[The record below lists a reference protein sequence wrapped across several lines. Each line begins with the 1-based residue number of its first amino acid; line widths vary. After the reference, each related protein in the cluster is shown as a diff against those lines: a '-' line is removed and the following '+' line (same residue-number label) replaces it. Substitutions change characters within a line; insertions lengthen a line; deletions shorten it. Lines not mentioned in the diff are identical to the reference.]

1 VAQERVISVSSRKP
15 CYFVTADSA
24 IDFFTKG
31 EENYSKLS
39 NDVREVY
46 ENKFPG
52 GRVRDVDWYGGGK
65 TEDSLKFQNLTAYN
79 SPETL
84 TEFKDNFKDL
94 SANIDTG
101 GAFDKRKLIATRN
114 KSGIFDFGLAS
125 KGLLRQ
131 VEWFSSWLYHEINEK
146 RLPNPFLNY
155 GVDAGVI
162 PSDFVETKYLNGF
175 RYMVWVNKGL
185 EHTLQKRQ
193 AGVSKAL
200 NENPNLATYLAPGG
214 IYTLV
219 KPNKHLKFSSN
230 YDKCYLQFTTSE
242 KNDKTVDLFVQMGG
256 SAALNSKS
264 FAWKVMP
271 ALIVAEIL
279 TEAGIKVRINGAFML
294 HSMSDKNQLASSYVI
309 KDYHE
314 GFDWNKLLLNAADT
328 RTIRYNVFR
337 SLSANIAGKYP
348 TQKDGKAWSADDGQ
362 FNGMVLFKGTKEF
375 IELSERLKIFLLD
388 QQKKGLN
395 KTKTTDPEKM
405 IFTEIGQINNNDS
418 LETLTGKALVEIN
431 RVLTKIDFAYNSA
444 AAVVK
449 RTQTKM
455 KEQGKRDFEISRFLK
470 NTIEENIQLPTS
482 GEYKYDIKEQEL
494 ALEKYNRRMAAIEE
508 VFKDL

>member
-1 VAQERVISVSSRKP
+1 MAQKKVISVSSRKP
-15 CYFVTADSA
+15 SYFVTADSA

-31 EENYSKLS
+31 EENYSKLP
-39 NDVREVY
+39 NDARERY
-46 ENKFPG
+46 DNKFPG
-52 GRVRDVDWYGGGK
+52 GKVRDVAWYGGGE

-131 VEWFSSWLYHEINEK
+131 VEWYDVKLALAIKDK
-146 RLPNPFLNY
+146 RRANPFEAY
-155 GVDAGVI
+155 GVEPGVV
-162 PSDFVETKYLNGF
+162 PADFVKKIGNKNLVYF
-175 RYMVWVNKGL
+175 VWVENGK
-185 EHTLQKRQ
+185 QYSVDKRQ
-193 AGVSKAL
+193 AGVTKAL
-200 NENPNLATYLAPGG
+200 NENPSLATYTAPGN
-214 IYTLV
+214 ILTLV
-219 KPNKHLKFSSN
+219 QPNKHLKFSSN

-242 KNDKTVDLFVQMGG
+242 KNDKTVDLFVQIGG
-256 SAALNSKS
+256 AGSLNSKS

-279 TEAGIKVRINGAFML
+279 TEAGIKVRINGVFML
-294 HSMSDKNQLASSYVI
+294 HSMSGKNQLASSYVI

-337 SLSANIAGKYP
+337 SLSANIAGNYP
-348 TQKDGKAWSADDGQ
+348 TQKDGTAWSARDGL
-362 FNGMVLFKGTKEF
+362 FNGRVLFKGTKDF
-375 IELSERLKIFLLD
+375 FELSERLKIFLLE

-395 KTKTTDPEKM
+395 KTKTVDPEKM
-405 IFTEIGQINNNDS
+405 IFTEIGEIDNYDS
-418 LETLTGKALVEIN
+418 LETLTEKARVEID

-444 AAVVK
+444 DAVVK
-449 RTQTKM
+449 RTRTKM
-455 KEQGKRDFEISRFLK
+455 KEQGKGDWEIQRFLEY
-470 NTIEENIQLPTS
+470 TIEENIQLPIA
-482 GEYKYDIKEQEL
+482 GEYKYSAKEQEL

-508 VFKDL
+508 NFKDL

>member
-1 VAQERVISVSSRKP
+1 VAKEKVISVSSRKP
-15 CYFVTADSA
+15 SYFVSADSA

-31 EENYSKLS
+31 EENYSKLPS
-39 NDVREVY
+39 DARESY
-46 ENKFPG
+46 DRKFPG
-52 GRVRDVDWYGGGK
+52 GKVDDVDWYGGGD

-84 TEFKDNFKDL
+84 KEFKDNFKDL

-131 VEWFSSWLYHEINEK
+131 VEWFCDWLFRQIK
-146 RLPNPFLNY
+146 DKGLPNPYANY
-155 GVDAGVI
+155 GVEPGVI
-162 PSDFVETKYLNGF
+162 PNDFVETKYLNGIK
-175 RYMVWVNKGL
+175 YLTWVYKGK
-185 EHTLQKRQ
+185 EQIIQKRQ
-193 AGVSKAL
+193 AGVTKAL
-200 NENPNLATYLAPGG
+200 NENSSLATYVAPGA
-214 IYTLV
+214 IVTLV

-279 TEAGIKVRINGAFML
+279 SEAGIKVRINGVFMII
-294 HSMSDKNQLASSYVI
+294 SMSGKNQLASSYVI

-337 SLSANIAGKYP
+337 SLSANIAGNYP
-348 TQKDGKAWSADDGQ
+348 TQKDGKAWSARDGL
-362 FNGMVLFKGTKEF
+362 FNGRVLFKGNEDF
-375 IELSERLKIFLLD
+375 IELSERLKVFLLE

-395 KTKTTDPEKM
+395 KTKTIDPEKM
-405 IFTEIGQINNNDS
+405 IFTEIGQINNSDS
-418 LETLTGKALVEIN
+418 LETLTEKARVEID

-444 AAVVK
+444 DAVIK
-449 RTQTKM
+449 RTRTKM
-455 KEQGKRDFEISRFLK
+455 KEQGKRDFQIKRFLE
-470 NTIEENIQLPTS
+470 NTIEENIKLPIS
-482 GEYKYDIKEQEL
+482 GEYKYSKKEQEL

-508 VFKDL
+508 NFKDL